1 MLYAGSVMEIEILL
15 DLALLS
21 TLGRLVDRKLD
32 GERIVG
38 HHDAH
43 QGAVLG
49 GNILVVKADE
59 AAEAEHAAVPFG
71 PFVHLS
77 QLDVAHNVVDTQDSG
92 RIAGDFPRG
101 KARQERTAIVL
112 VREKRVDR
120 V

>member
-49 GNILVVKADE
+49 GNIFVIKAYE
-59 AAEAEHAAVPFG
+59 AAEAQHATVPFG

-77 QLDVAHNVVDTQDSG
+77 QFDIAHDVVDTQDSG
-92 RIAGDFPRG
+92 RIARDFARG
-101 KARQERTAIVL
+101 E
-112 VREKRVDR
+112 
-120 V
+120 